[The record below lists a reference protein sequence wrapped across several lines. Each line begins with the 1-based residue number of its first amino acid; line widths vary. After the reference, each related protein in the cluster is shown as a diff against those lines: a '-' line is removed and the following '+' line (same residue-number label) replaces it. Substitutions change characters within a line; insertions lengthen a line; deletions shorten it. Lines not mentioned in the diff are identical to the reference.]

1 MKLYFQSLLLWGLWL
16 SGWAQAQVLD
26 SLTWVEGTNPPMARL
41 SFTPSVHLLRQSPT
55 PATGADLW
63 KLSVQLVGSDGNA
76 LSHPMEESR
85 RLPSGPGH
93 PALDVLY
100 TQLNNVDS
108 KLVTVR
114 ISEKASLLVRQGPGG
129 NTLDL
134 LLMPVGKDPRVQL
147 PSMAEAPEDRHFAVV
162 LQTSSA
168 PTSGAS
174 PRIPAE
180 FQDYAVFSQ
189 PNPQTAGAT
198 DLAIGY
204 FRTRGEAE
212 QVLQS
217 ALRHFSNARILA
229 LDKPSATTTQT
240 QSTEPPAPAI
250 ATTSVAPRAELTT
263 PPAPVAPPSAPMA
276 TTPSVSPVASDT
288 SDVSVRG
295 ATLLGQARAAM
306 DQAQYPK
313 AADLLNQALM
323 LPPNPSTEP
332 SQELIGNVWERLDNP
347 AKARLEYELYLKL
360 YPQGAG
366 ANRVSQRLQALPIN
380 SSAKNTAAA
389 KPRFTATGSISQYY
403 YGGNTKTDSL
413 VTIAAG
419 IDQNTLS
426 RTSQSVLVSSWDA
439 TGRYQG
445 DESETKLVMRGAH
458 SDNLAASSTTST
470 GTQGL
475 ISAAYLDYRDLKSRT
490 DVRLGRQSAIG
501 GAMFGLFDGVSM
513 ATPVGDGLKFDA
525 MLGVPANQLVTAPQQ
540 TMVGVMLEA
549 DSIMERWGGNVSL
562 MEQTTESIS
571 DRRAMGLEVRYFGD
585 AVSVFS
591 QIDYEINLQS
601 VNAVTLQGSIQGPS
615 DSTITLMFDDRRA
628 PSLQLSNALISS
640 GKTSL
645 ATLLQLYSLN
655 EVQRMALDT
664 SAQAKQA
671 MVSLSRPLSEKWQG
685 SVDLRYSEIGALPAV
700 GNFQAQPATGAQY
713 STSLQLTGTNL
724 YSNRDIN
731 GFNLSYLTSDT
742 LNGMQLAYNNLTGIW
757 DNQASLEPS
766 IRLYTQT
773 DNTDTKVLRYSTGLR
788 LSYKLS
794 NRASVMGEGIYEQSQ
809 TDGPSN
815 HETSS
820 AMYFYMGYRY
830 DFQ

>member
-1 MKLYFQSLLLWGLWL
+1 
-16 SGWAQAQVLD
+16 
-26 SLTWVEGTNPPMARL
+26 
-41 SFTPSVHLLRQSPT
+41 
-55 PATGADLW
+55 
-63 KLSVQLVGSDGNA
+63 
-76 LSHPMEESR
+76 
-85 RLPSGPGH
+85 
-93 PALDVLY
+93 
-100 TQLNNVDS
+100 
-108 KLVTVR
+108 
-114 ISEKASLLVRQGPGG
+114 
-129 NTLDL
+129 
-134 LLMPVGKDPRVQL
+134 
-147 PSMAEAPEDRHFAVV
+147 
-162 LQTSSA
+162 
-168 PTSGAS
+168 
-174 PRIPAE
+174 
-180 FQDYAVFSQ
+180 
-189 PNPQTAGAT
+189 
-198 DLAIGY
+198 
-204 FRTRGEAE
+204 
-212 QVLQS
+212 
-217 ALRHFSNARILA
+217 
-229 LDKPSATTTQT
+229 
-240 QSTEPPAPAI
+240 
-250 ATTSVAPRAELTT
+250 
-263 PPAPVAPPSAPMA
+263 MA
-276 TTPSVSPVASDT
+276 TTLSVSPVASDT

-366 ANRVSQRLQALPIN
+366 ANRVSQRLQALPVN
-380 SSAKNTAAA
+380 TSAKNTAAA

-640 GKTSL
+640 GQTSL
-645 ATLLQLYSLN
+645 ATLLQLKSLN